1 MPLSR
6 MDPTKDPSW
15 KCADLRASGNAAKFQ
30 SSKGCANTYKHFSEE
45 DIPGTNMSWQKQAT
59 RNLETTG
66 EMLKWALSHQG
77 FARTCC
83 RLLKWLNA
91 PYAPYLP
98 RLGLSTPS
106 RFDHLIHY
114 GGSYYCYLFNRV
126 LASPRFDSALRNVLD
141 RNWVEALAAHVWRQS
156 FEADPFNPEVGVRLR
171 GLVLQISN
179 DNTYSIW

>member
-1 MPLSR
+1 MTS
-6 MDPTKDPSW
+6 
-15 KCADLRASGNAAKFQ
+15 
-30 SSKGCANTYKHFSEE
+30 
-45 DIPGTNMSWQKQAT
+45 
-59 RNLETTG
+59 
-66 EMLKWALSHQG
+66 LKWALSHQG

-91 PYAPYLP
+91 PYAPYVP

-179 DNTYSIW
+179 DNTYSILQHLIISRFGYTLDHSCYRTAAARPGLISNRVEQIGRVWKLCVSVFFSNAISLFHPFPSFP